1 MYKAHQGIEHEM
13 ALSEASNIDETESN
27 IRVADIG
34 RTSIAELTIE
44 LRHKYLTIL
53 KSIYWEFFEEG
64 QMDPQTVIVLIE
76 SADRAL
82 DHEEHPMKDWEFIKS
97 YIVSDSWIAAL
108 SELTQIPLLGR
119 LFNQYLFEHFSLS
132 YDILVNYIEAHEEA
146 SHMIQQVILN
156 KDFVTKILDE
166 ANLNS
171 K

>member
-1 MYKAHQGIEHEM
+1 
-13 ALSEASNIDETESN
+13 
-27 IRVADIG
+27 
-34 RTSIAELTIE
+34 
-44 LRHKYLTIL
+44 
-53 KSIYWEFFEEG
+53 
-64 QMDPQTVIVLIE
+64 
-76 SADRAL
+76 
-82 DHEEHPMKDWEFIKS
+82 MKDWEFIKS